1 MYIIMPLIS
10 TKEKHAVGLFVDG
23 LDLKY
28 VRLEA
33 TKGGI
38 QLKDYKTVRLVS
50 KLDETKYESDLDDIS
65 FGTMETSSFDL
76 DADTG
81 TQPDL
86 GEQEAG
92 PSLTNET
99 VIRNLL
105 SDMGDEGFAV
115 SYAVTEPAI
124 DYQILETDFGL
135 QGKKLKERVLE
146 ELGNTRSV
154 VPEEDAVSI
163 LETGTGSLICI
174 VREDGV
180 HLANLISDS
189 YTSEGKRPPK
199 LPVIDAAEV
208 AMMNA
213 VRANYRFDSDEH
225 TLIVYVAQEFTRLIF
240 MRGNE
245 YQHFAPVIAEGIE
258 SLNLQNTIYSRASLE
273 QDNIGIHHLD
283 RIILAGDAQ
292 RLGLRDFFKDKFSV
306 SDVSYLKYDEL
317 DTSLF
322 SSDSVDELSE
332 YAIPIATAWKVLD
345 PKHPAMYPSNLLP
358 SHLMAQQNAFQLA
371 WHGYAALVLL
381 FVLTVFF
388 AAQIPIQQR
397 TINRLAEEINF
408 KETQAVEVDQLEA
421 SVAELRNE
429 IGVLRSALDLYEE
442 LVPGYNRWS
451 RNLTH
456 LSTGVNDINSLW
468 ILDVQSTGEH
478 GRGLEIN
485 GYSIYRSR
493 IPRFFNLF
501 DNAILQEVLVQE
513 IRGRIVYRFKVTVD
527 DTGIVE

>member
-1 MYIIMPLIS
+1 MPLIS
-10 TKEKHAVGLFVDG
+10 TKEKRAVGLFVDG

-28 VRLEA
+28 VSLE
-33 TKGGI
+33 KVKNVI
-38 QLKDYKTVRLVS
+38 QLRDFKTVRLVT
-50 KLDETKYESDLDDIS
+50 KLDETKYESELDDLS
-65 FGTMETSSFDL
+65 FGSTETTTFDL
-76 DADTG
+76 DEDTG

-86 GEQEAG
+86 GEEAAG
-92 PSLTNET
+92 PSLSNEK
-99 VIRNLL
+99 VISNLL
-105 SDMGDEGFAV
+105 SDMGDEGYAI

-124 DYQILETDFGL
+124 DYHILETDFGL

-146 ELGNTRSV
+146 ELGNMRSV
-154 VPEEDAVSI
+154 VPEADAVSI

-180 HLANLISDS
+180 NLANLIADARI
-189 YTSEGKRPPK
+189 SEGKRAPRI
-199 LPVIDAAEV
+199 PVIDTAEV
-208 AMMNA
+208 ALMNS
-213 VRANYRFDSDEH
+213 VRLNYRFESDEH
-225 TLIVYVAQEFTRLIF
+225 TLILYVAQEFTRLIF

-292 RLGLRDFFKDKFSV
+292 RLGLREFFKDKFSV
-306 SDVSYLKYDEL
+306 SDVNYIKYDEL

-322 SSDSVDELSE
+322 SADSVDELSE
-332 YAIPIATAWKVLD
+332 YAVPIATAWKVLD
-345 PKHPAMYPSNLLP
+345 PKNPAMYPSNLLP
-358 SHLMAQQNAFQLA
+358 SHIMAEQNVFQLA
-371 WHGYAALVLL
+371 WHGYIAFILL

-388 AAQIPIQQR
+388 AAQIPMQQAK
-397 TINRLAEEINF
+397 INRLAEEIDF
-408 KETQAVEVDQLEA
+408 KETQALEVAQLE
-421 SVAELRNE
+421 SSIAEVRGE
-429 IGVLRSALDLYEE
+429 IGKLRDALDLYEQ

-468 ILDVQSTGEH
+468 ILDVQSTGDH

-513 IRGRIVYRFKVTVD
+513 IRGRIVYRFKVLID
-527 DTGIVE
+527 DTGVVE

>member
-1 MYIIMPLIS
+1 MALIS
-10 TKEKHAVGLFVDG
+10 TKEKRAVGLFVDG

-28 VRLEA
+28 VSLER
-33 TKGGI
+33 TKGGV
-38 QLKDYKTVRLVS
+38 QLRDFKTVRLVT
-50 KLDETKYESDLDDIS
+50 KLDETRFESDLDNLS
-65 FGTMETSSFDL
+65 FGTTETTSFDL
-76 DADTG
+76 DTDTG
-81 TQPDL
+81 GGPDL
-86 GEQEAG
+86 GEPEAG
-92 PSLTNET
+92 PALSNER
-99 VIRNLL
+99 VITNLL
-105 SDMGDEGFAV
+105 ADLGDEGYAV

-146 ELGNTRSV
+146 ELGNMRSV
-154 VPEEDAVSI
+154 VPDPDAVSI

-174 VREDGV
+174 IREDGV
-180 HLANLISDS
+180 HLANLIADA
-189 YTSEGKRPPK
+189 YAAEGKRPPRI
-199 LPVIDAAEV
+199 PVVDTAEV
-208 AMMNA
+208 ALMNA
-213 VRANYRFDSDEH
+213 MRLNYRFDSDEH
-225 TLIVYVAQEFTRLIF
+225 TLIIYVAQEFTRLIF

-258 SLNLQNTIYSRASLE
+258 SVNLQNTIYSRASLE

-306 SDVSYLKYDEL
+306 SDVSYIKYDGL

-322 SSDSVDELSE
+322 PADTVDELSE

-345 PKHPAMYPSNLLP
+345 SKNPALYPSNMLPPRLLAEQKV
-358 SHLMAQQNAFQLA
+358 LKFA
-371 WHGYAALVLL
+371 WHGYAALILL
-381 FVLTVFF
+381 FIATLFF
-388 AAQIPIQQR
+388 AAQIPRQQAK
-397 TINRLAEEINF
+397 INRLAEEINF
-408 KETQAVEVDQLEA
+408 KETQALEVAQLEA

-429 IGVLRSALDLYEE
+429 IRVLESALGLYEE

-456 LSTGVNDINSLW
+456 LSTGVNDLNSLW
-468 ILDVQSTGEH
+468 ILDAQSRGDH

-493 IPRFFNLF
+493 IPRFANLF
-501 DNAILQEVLVQE
+501 DDAILQEVLVQE
-513 IRGRIVYRFKVTVD
+513 IRGRIVYRFKVIVE
-527 DTGIVE
+527 DTGVPQ